1 MNYRTIIDKLD
12 TEEWM
17 IPEKF
22 LSEHKEFLQ
31 ALVDKVE
38 EQCNIDLV
46 SNRISDE
53 EIKRYRKEGRLS
65 VSSKVKQIYKLNSD
79 RFDENYKHTDFDIL
93 YDC

>member
-22 LSEHKEFLQ
+22 LSEHEEFLQ

-46 SNRISDE
+46 SKQRELLKKWWKYFDKESVAVNCNEKERE
-53 EIKRYRKEGRLS
+53 EVI
-65 VSSKVKQIYKLNSD
+65 N
-79 RFDENYKHTDFDIL
+79 DFFN
-93 YDC
+93 CG

>member
-22 LSEHKEFLQ
+22 LSEHEEFLQ

-46 SNRISDE
+46 SKQRELLKKWWEYFDKESVAVNCNEKERE
-53 EIKRYRKEGRLS
+53 EVI
-65 VSSKVKQIYKLNSD
+65 N
-79 RFDENYKHTDFDIL
+79 DFFN
-93 YDC
+93 CG

>member
-12 TEEWM
+12 TDEWA

-22 LSEHKEFLQ
+22 LSEHEEFLQ

-46 SNRISDE
+46 M
-53 EIKRYRKEGRLS
+53 LS
-65 VSSKVKQIYKLNSD
+65 REQIAKQMGWDDYAEMMLNEDNIESITKGAINMIFIAYKLKKP
-79 RFDENYKHTDFDIL
+79 FD
-93 YDC
+93 

>member
-22 LSEHKEFLQ
+22 LSEQEEFLQ

-46 SNRISDE
+46 M
-53 EIKRYRKEGRLS
+53 LS
-65 VSSKVKQIYKLNSD
+65 REQIAKQMGWDDYAEMMLNED
-79 RFDENYKHTDFDIL
+79 NI
-93 YDC
+93 

>member
-22 LSEHKEFLQ
+22 LSEHEEFLQ

-46 SNRISDE
+46 M
-53 EIKRYRKEGRLS
+53 LS
-65 VSSKVKQIYKLNSD
+65 REQIAKQMGWDDYAEMMLNED
-79 RFDENYKHTDFDIL
+79 NI
-93 YDC
+93 

>member
-1 MNYRTIIDKLD
+1 MNYRTVIDKLD

-22 LSEHKEFLQ
+22 LSEHEEFLQ

-46 SNRISDE
+46 IKCDCCDK
-53 EIKRYRKEGRLS
+53 EITNQSKLCMKCANEG
-65 VSSKVKQIYKLNSD
+65 
-79 RFDENYKHTDFDIL
+79 FE
-93 YDC
+93 

>member
-12 TEEWM
+12 PDEWS

-22 LSEHKEFLQ
+22 LSANEEFLQ

-46 SNRISDE
+46 SKPFICGNCLISEDKCECKKPLDFGMVEEYYDE
-53 EIKRYRKEGRLS
+53 KRKCWATRF
-65 VSSKVKQIYKLNSD
+65 VKD
-79 RFDENYKHTDFDIL
+79 
-93 YDC
+93 